1 MFTAKLQAEV
11 RRLQEGLEQQ
21 RMHRLE
27 SSESILQDA
36 RSRIEML
43 QSSVSISELRL
54 SCLSE
59 VLK

>member
-11 RRLQEGLEQQ
+11 RRLQESLEQQ

-43 QSSVSISELRL
+43 QKSVSISEL
-54 SCLSE
+54 
-59 VLK
+59 